1 MQASIAPQL
10 PPPRSR
16 ASALG
21 AIPGLFLQP
30 ARIVR
35 SYQREH
41 LRPDLLAGVT
51 VAVVLLPQ
59 AIAYALVAELPPQ
72 MGLYTA
78 IVAAIVAAFWGSSN
92 QLHTGPTNAASLLL
106 LTVLLGVA
114 SAGSPEYLAAAGLM
128 AVMVGILRLLM
139 GVAGLGVLV
148 NFISDSVIVGFT
160 AGAGVL
166 IAAGQIRNLLGL
178 PIASSP
184 ALLTQVRDIFASI
197 TQLDLATM
205 LLGLGTLAF
214 LIILRRRA
222 PKAPGPLLAMVASA
236 GIVAVLGLDQRG
248 VAVIGEMPRSL
259 PPLAQLP
266 LLDIELIGQLSTGA
280 LAIAVIGLI
289 EAMSIARSI
298 GSQTGQRINSNQ
310 EFVGQGL
317 ANIACGFFSGFTCSG
332 SFTRSA
338 VNFESGARSPLAAAS
353 SGLFVLIAMLLLAPF
368 TAYVPRTALAAVLL
382 VTAYGMVDRQ
392 EMARIWQGTQ
402 GDKLIMVV
410 TIGAT
415 LLLPLQFAVLTG
427 VLMSLA
433 YYVWR
438 TSVPRVYAVVPDA
451 HFKHLVPQQTQQRP
465 PCPQLAILEI
475 RGDLYFGAAPHVEE
489 IIVRSHAQQ
498 PQQRFLLL
506 RMVSVDQIDISGIH
520 MLEGTVRS
528 YREQGGDVFLVR
540 VQEPIFA
547 FMQATG
553 FVDLLGRSHFLDD
566 DTAIS
571 QLFNRVLD
579 PAVCIYECE
588 VKVFKECQNLPKQ
601 TLPTGLTLYT
611 DQLTYPAPTVT
622 PQALWE
628 QMHGADPP
636 LVYDVREPREYQR
649 AHIPQSHLLPLP
661 RMLTEP
667 ATLPRDRRIVLA
679 CRAGRRSARAAQSLA
694 QQGYKDVAVL
704 DGGLVAWEAA
714 GLLEAVD
721 LKEDVCPG
729 YLRSATWAWTWCAQ
743 PRRPPWRPVA
753 GWAWA
758 RPMKRTATRPTPWST
773 RSTPWTCRA
782 AS

>member
-1 MQASIAPQL
+1 MQASVAPQL
-10 PPPRSR
+10 PPSRTRST
-16 ASALG
+16 ALG
-21 AIPGLFLQP
+21 AIAGYFIQP
-30 ARIVR
+30 ARIIR
-35 SYQREH
+35 SYQRSN

-78 IVAAIVAAFWGSSN
+78 FIAAIVAALWGSSN
-92 QLHTGPTNAASLLL
+92 QLQTGPTNAASLLL
-106 LTVLLGVA
+106 LSVLLGVA
-114 SAGSPEYLAAAGLM
+114 VAGSPQYMVAAGLL
-128 AVMVGILRLLM
+128 AVMVGLLRLLM

-166 IAAGQIRNLLGL
+166 IAVGQVRNLLGL

-184 ALLTQVRDIFASI
+184 SLVTQVADIVAGF
-197 TQLDLATM
+197 TQFHVATA
-205 LLGLGTLAF
+205 LLGLASLAV
-214 LIILRRRA
+214 LIILRRRV
-222 PKAPGPLLAMVASA
+222 PKAPGPLIVMVGSA
-236 GIVAVLGLDQRG
+236 AVVALLGLDQRG
-248 VAVIGEMPRSL
+248 VGVIGKMPRTL
-259 PPLAQLP
+259 PPLTDLP
-266 LLDIELIGQLSTGA
+266 LLDIHLIGQLSTGA

-338 VNFESGARSPLAAAS
+338 VAFEAGARSPIAAVAS
-353 SGLFVLIAMLLLAPF
+353 GVFVLIAMLLLAPF

-382 VTAYGMVDRQ
+382 VTAYGMIDRQ
-392 EMARIWQGTQ
+392 EMARIWQSTQ
-402 GDKLIMVV
+402 GDRLIMVV

-427 VLMSLA
+427 VIMSLA

-438 TSVPRVYAVVPDA
+438 TSAPRVYPVVPDA
-451 HFKHLVPQQTQQRP
+451 HFKHLVPQQSHEQP
-465 PCPQLAILEI
+465 ACPQLGILEI
-475 RGDLYFGAAPHVEE
+475 RGDLYFGAAPHVEDV
-489 IIVRSHAQQ
+489 IVRSHQAQ

-520 MLEGTVRS
+520 MLESTVRS

-540 VQEPIFA
+540 VQEPVFD

-553 FVDLLGRSHFLDD
+553 FAAQLGRDHFLDD
-566 DTAIS
+566 DTAITA
-571 QLFNRVLD
+571 LFYRVLD
-579 PAVCIYECE
+579 PAVCIYECD

-601 TLPTGLTLYT
+601 TLPAGLALHT
-611 DQLTYPAPTVT
+611 DQPTQPVATIT
-622 PQALWE
+622 PRTLWE
-628 QMHGADPP
+628 QLHTADPP
-636 LVYDVREPREYQR
+636 LVCDVREPREFQR
-649 AHIPQSHLLPLP
+649 AHIPNAHLLPLP
-661 RMLTEP
+661 TLLAEP
-667 ATLPRDRRIVLA
+667 GTLPRDRRIVLA
-679 CRAGRRSARAAQSLA
+679 CRAGRRSTRAAQALM
-694 QQGYKDVAVL
+694 QQGYASVSVL

-714 GLLEAVD
+714 SLLEAVD
-721 LKEDVCPG
+721 LKED
-729 YLRSATWAWTWCAQ
+729 L
-743 PRRPPWRPVA
+743 
-753 GWAWA
+753 
-758 RPMKRTATRPTPWST
+758 
-773 RSTPWTCRA
+773 
-782 AS
+782 

>member
-1 MQASIAPQL
+1 
-10 PPPRSR
+10 
-16 ASALG
+16 LG
-21 AIPGLFLQP
+21 AIPGYFIQP

-35 SYQREH
+35 SYQRTN

-78 IVAAIVAAFWGSSN
+78 IIAAIVAALWGSSN
-92 QLHTGPTNAASLLL
+92 QLQTGPTNAASLLL
-106 LTVLLGVA
+106 LSVLLGVA
-114 SAGSPEYLAAAGLM
+114 VAGSPQYMAAAGLL
-128 AVMVGILRLLM
+128 AVMVGLLRLLM

-184 ALLTQVRDIFASI
+184 SLVTQVADIAAGF
-197 TQLDLATM
+197 TQFHVATT
-205 LLGLGTLAF
+205 LLGLASLAV
-214 LIILRRRA
+214 LIILRRRV
-222 PKAPGPLLAMVASA
+222 PKAPGPLIVMVGSA
-236 GIVAVLGLDQRG
+236 AVVAVLGLDQRG
-248 VAVIGEMPRSL
+248 VGVIGEMPRSL
-259 PPLAQLP
+259 PPLSDLP
-266 LLDIELIGQLSTGA
+266 LLDIHLIGQLSTGA

-338 VNFESGARSPLAAAS
+338 VAFEAGARSPIAAVAS
-353 SGLFVLIAMLLLAPF
+353 GVFVLIAMLLLAPF

-382 VTAYGMVDRQ
+382 VTAYGMIDRQ
-392 EMARIWQGTQ
+392 EMARIWQSTQ
-402 GDKLIMVV
+402 GDRLIMVV

-427 VLMSLA
+427 VIMSLA

-438 TSVPRVYAVVPDA
+438 TSAPRVYPVVPDA
-451 HFKHLVPQQTQQRP
+451 HFKHLVPQQSGQQP
-465 PCPQLAILEI
+465 ACPQLGILEI
-475 RGDLYFGAAPHVEE
+475 RGDLYFGAAPHVEDV
-489 IIVRSHAQQ
+489 IVRSHQAQ
-498 PQQRFLLL
+498 PQQRYLLL
-506 RMVSVDQIDISGIH
+506 RMVSVDQIDISGVH
-520 MLEGTVRS
+520 MLESTVRS

-540 VQEPIFA
+540 VQEPVFN

-553 FVDLLGRSHFLDD
+553 FVAQLGRDHFLDD
-566 DTAIS
+566 DTAITK
-571 QLFNRVLD
+571 LFYHVLD
-579 PAVCIYECE
+579 PAVCVYECE
-588 VKVFKECQNLPKQ
+588 VRVFKECQNLPKQ
-601 TLPTGLTLYT
+601 TLPAGLTLHT
-611 DQLTYPAPTVT
+611 DQPTRPVT
-622 PQALWE
+622 TITPRTLWE
-628 QMHGADPP
+628 QMHSVDPP
-636 LVYDVREPREYQR
+636 LVCDVREPREFQR
-649 AHIPQSHLLPLP
+649 AHIPNARLLPLP
-661 RMLTEP
+661 KLLAEP
-667 ATLPRDRRIVLA
+667 GPLPRDRRIVLT
-679 CRAGRRSARAAQSLA
+679 CRAGRRSTRAAQALM
-694 QQGYKDVAVL
+694 QQGYASVSVL

-721 LKEDVCPG
+721 LKED
-729 YLRSATWAWTWCAQ
+729 L
-743 PRRPPWRPVA
+743 
-753 GWAWA
+753 
-758 RPMKRTATRPTPWST
+758 
-773 RSTPWTCRA
+773 
-782 AS
+782 

>member
-1 MQASIAPQL
+1 MQASVAPQL
-10 PPPRSR
+10 PPSR
-16 ASALG
+16 TKATALS
-21 AIPGLFLQP
+21 AIPGYFLQP
-30 ARIVR
+30 ARMVR
-35 SYQREH
+35 AYRRDN
-41 LRPDLLAGVT
+41 LRPDLVAGVT

-78 IVAAIVAAFWGSSN
+78 VIAAVVAAFWGSSN

-106 LTVLLGVA
+106 LSILLSVA
-114 SAGSPEYLAAAGLM
+114 AAGSPEYLAAAGLL
-128 AVMVGILRLLM
+128 AVMVGLLRLLM

-166 IAAGQIRNLLGL
+166 IAVGQIRNLLGL
-178 PIASSP
+178 PIGSAP
-184 ALLTQVRDIFASI
+184 GLM
-197 TQLDLATM
+197 TQLTDIAGAITLLDPATA

-214 LIILRRRA
+214 LIVLRMRA

-236 GIVAVLGLDQRG
+236 LVVAVLGLDQKG
-248 VAVIGEMPRSL
+248 VAVIGELPRSL
-259 PPLAQLP
+259 PPLADLP
-266 LLDIELIGQLSTGA
+266 LLDIDLIGQLSTGA

-298 GSQTGQRINSNQ
+298 GSQTGQRVNSNQ

-338 VNFESGARSPLAAAS
+338 VNFEAGARSPVAAAA
-353 SGLFVLIAMLLLAPF
+353 SGLFVLIAMLALAPF

-382 VTAYGMVDRQ
+382 VTAYGMVDRR
-392 EMARIWQGTQ
+392 EIARIWQSTQ

-410 TIGAT
+410 TISAT

-433 YYVWR
+433 YFIWR
-438 TSVPRVYAVVPDA
+438 TSAPRVYPVVPDEQ
-451 HFKHLVPQQTQQRP
+451 FKHLVPQQTQQRP
-465 PCPQLAILEI
+465 SCPQLGILEI

-489 IIVRSHAQQ
+489 IIVRGHAQQ
-498 PQQRFLLL
+498 PQQRYLLL

-520 MLEGTVRS
+520 MLESTVRS

-540 VQEPIFA
+540 VQEPIFE
-547 FMQATG
+547 FMQSTG
-553 FVDLLGRSHFLDD
+553 FVDRLGSDHFLDD

-571 QLFNRVLD
+571 KLFYHVLD

-588 VKVFKECQNLPKQ
+588 FKVFKECQNLPKQ
-601 TLPTGLTLYT
+601 TLPAGLTLHT
-611 DQLTYPAPTVT
+611 DQPSQPAPSIAART
-622 PQALWE
+622 LWE
-628 QMHGADPP
+628 QLHTPTPP
-636 LVYDVREPREYQR
+636 LIYDVREPREYQR

-661 RMLTEP
+661 KMLTE
-667 ATLPRDRRIVLA
+667 TVNLPRDRHIVLT
-679 CRAGRRSARAAQSLA
+679 CRTGRRSQRAAQALT
-694 QQGYKDVAVL
+694 QQGYHNVAVL
-704 DGGLVAWEAA
+704 EGGLVAWEAA

-721 LKEDVCPG
+721 LKED
-729 YLRSATWAWTWCAQ
+729 S
-743 PRRPPWRPVA
+743 
-753 GWAWA
+753 
-758 RPMKRTATRPTPWST
+758 
-773 RSTPWTCRA
+773 
-782 AS
+782 